1 MKSFWRKKVL
11 KCQNKAVVFTKKN
24 NDEYEN
30 ENEKL
35 NDELTTIKQSI
46 LGEAKCVSSKAESLG
61 DYFQYVASP
70 MTITCKRREA
80 KCTVKSLLSII

>member
-1 MKSFWRKKVL
+1 MSKQGGRVY
-11 KCQNKAVVFTKKN
+11 KKN

-30 ENEKL
+30 ENKKL

-46 LGEAKCVSSKAESLG
+46 LGEAKCVSSKAESLR

-70 MTITCKRREA
+70 MTITCKRIEA
-80 KCTVKSLLSII
+80 